1 MEPLP
6 PNPMRARVDQP
17 QPRPILPP
25 ELIAEIFTWLPVDSL
40 LRFRCVCKSFKTL
53 ISSTDFVKSHLRSRK
68 ALSNTRPNRAERL
81 FRRSLSFF
89 MRRERDIDWRV
100 LSCSLYSV
108 YNDPQ
113 IDLPELGSLLDQ
125 DDDFY
130 DWIIGSCDGLL
141 CSVIYPNHDVV
152 VWNPSTR
159 VSRSLPNYEPGFE
172 KWRSSCYTVF
182 GFGYDFQLDDYKV
195 VAVLA
200 YRDKQGND
208 TEYQTSVNVFSLRTR
223 AWRKMGGFHYGVPL
237 MGDAKFAAGSL
248 YYKMSMSPFGALVSL
263 DLATETYDKVVLP
276 DLGKDTTHWELETLI
291 DCLSVS
297 CFNDDGFC
305 TVWVMKELGW
315 TKLFRVGGFR
325 GEFCC
330 PLYISDIGE
339 VLWETYESLIIY
351 NYKDKSC
358 RLPTSEVL
366 KNQDRHSTVYME
378 TLVSPMIMN

>member
-40 LRFRCVCKSFKTL
+40 LRFR
-53 ISSTDFVKSHLRSRK
+53 
-68 ALSNTRPNRAERL
+68 PNRAERL
-81 FRRSLSFF
+81 FRRSMSFF

-130 DWIIGSCDGLL
+130 DWIIGSRDGLL

-200 YRDKQGND
+200 YRDKQG
-208 TEYQTSVNVFSLRTR
+208 T
-223 AWRKMGGFHYGVPL
+223 
-237 MGDAKFAAGSL
+237 
-248 YYKMSMSPFGALVSL
+248 
-263 DLATETYDKVVLP
+263 
-276 DLGKDTTHWELETLI
+276 
-291 DCLSVS
+291 
-297 CFNDDGFC
+297 
-305 TVWVMKELGW
+305 
-315 TKLFRVGGFR
+315 
-325 GEFCC
+325 
-330 PLYISDIGE
+330 
-339 VLWETYESLIIY
+339 II
-351 NYKDKSC
+351 
-358 RLPTSEVL
+358 
-366 KNQDRHSTVYME
+366 YME
-378 TLVSPMIMN
+378 TLCYHGDGKEQSSSTFQ

>member
-81 FRRSLSFF
+81 FRRSMSFF

-130 DWIIGSCDGLL
+130 DWIIGSRDGLL

-200 YRDKQGND
+200 YRDKQ
-208 TEYQTSVNVFSLRTR
+208 
-223 AWRKMGGFHYGVPL
+223 
-237 MGDAKFAAGSL
+237 
-248 YYKMSMSPFGALVSL
+248 
-263 DLATETYDKVVLP
+263 ETYDKVVLP

-291 DCLSVS
+291 DRLSVS